1 MRNRRTCLSL
11 TCMNPE
17 ATPEVLAAID
27 AAKDEALAIVRGD
40 LPLTDGAVQRA
51 RDAVAAQ
58 EALYGPVTRRH

>member
-1 MRNRRTCLSL
+1 
-11 TCMNPE
+11 MNPE